1 MPKPNTGIIPSWKI
15 APCGGC
21 PGVRNDEA
29 QWDGVRLQ
37 PIAEPLYDLA
47 KETLEQGLGDEVV
60 VDRIKALLTQK

>member
-1 MPKPNTGIIPSWKI
+1 MSHVEDVGEGRGRDIK
-15 APCGGC
+15 
-21 PGVRNDEA
+21 A
-29 QWDGVRLQ
+29 QWDIVRLQ